1 MIDLLKTHKN
11 LRIESEDIYMWL
23 KDKPLVLRSL
33 LALTEQLKN
42 HGLPYVLVLNLEG
55 IHTSPTF
62 LTVTLMNDLACS
74 DKDRVL
80 NLITLYRDTEELEEV
95 VNLFETLKAYTPLVS
110 VLHTYSQGKRSLVVY
125 YNELL
130 NGIVTFDY
138 YDYSVRLVHNSK
150 SLLSNVM
157 VSTYSDS
164 ANYFELKTQSA
175 QGNTLSFQLSVDE
188 QTELT
193 VTSKRDFV
201 PLKDLTKVV
210 DSIFSDISQYM
221 DESLTLT

>member
-1 MIDLLKTHKN
+1 
-11 LRIESEDIYMWL
+11 
-23 KDKPLVLRSL
+23 
-33 LALTEQLKN
+33 
-42 HGLPYVLVLNLEG
+42 
-55 IHTSPTF
+55 
-62 LTVTLMNDLACS
+62 MNDLACS

-110 VLHTYSQGKRSLVVY
+110 ALHTYSQGKRSLVVY

>member
-1 MIDLLKTHKN
+1 MVKGQTFGFAFFTCTN
-11 LRIESEDIYMWL
+11 RA
-23 KDKPLVLRSL
+23 V
-33 LALTEQLKN
+33 KN

-110 VLHTYSQGKRSLVVY
+110 ALHTYSQGKRSLVVY

-150 SLLSNVM
+150 SLLSNLM
-157 VSTYSDS
+157 VST
-164 ANYFELKTQSA
+164 
-175 QGNTLSFQLSVDE
+175 
-188 QTELT
+188 
-193 VTSKRDFV
+193 
-201 PLKDLTKVV
+201 
-210 DSIFSDISQYM
+210 
-221 DESLTLT
+221 

>member
-110 VLHTYSQGKRSLVVY
+110 ALHTYSQGKRSLVVY

-138 YDYSVRLVHNSK
+138 YDYSVRLVHDYN
-150 SLLSNVM
+150 SLLSNVT

-164 ANYFELKTQSA
+164 ANYFELETQGA
-175 QGNTLSFQLSVDE
+175 QGNALTVQLSVDE

-193 VTSKRDFV
+193 LTSKKEFV
-201 PLKDLTKVV
+201 PLKSLTDTL
-210 DSIFSDISQYM
+210 DSMFSDLAQYKAFN
-221 DESLTLT
+221 LTLT